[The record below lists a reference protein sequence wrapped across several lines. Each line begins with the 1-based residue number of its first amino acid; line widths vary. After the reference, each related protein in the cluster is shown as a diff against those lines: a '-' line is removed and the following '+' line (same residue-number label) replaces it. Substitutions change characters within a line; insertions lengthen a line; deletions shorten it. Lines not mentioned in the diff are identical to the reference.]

1 MVNFGFPS
9 SGGSQSRVCCRRD
22 FELITTLFTIF
33 RSGPWSHNI
42 YFSDFVFV
50 RCVTQINFNA
60 WAFTTKKWW
69 FVLWNGYLLGSL
81 IKCTQSKLLFCILKR
96 AFNWIWQ
103 QVRIVGFA
111 LAFEIL
117 EKLYLPSLL
126 LSPISIFS
134 FCHLFFSY
142 LPSLLLSS
150 ISIFFIFIRIR
161 VMFSKHVCYDFQ
173 PTPKMPWNRVLWVM
187 NRVY

>member
-1 MVNFGFPS
+1 MINLAWWWSTLVFLLRGEANLEFAAEGILSSSQLCLRSSDPAPDLTTFTSPILFLSGASPKSILMPEPLPQKMMICTLKWLFIGFFNKTK
-9 SGGSQSRVCCRRD
+9 SR
-22 FELITTLFTIF
+22 
-33 RSGPWSHNI
+33 
-42 YFSDFVFV
+42 
-50 RCVTQINFNA
+50 
-60 WAFTTKKWW
+60 
-69 FVLWNGYLLGSL
+69 
-81 IKCTQSKLLFCILKR
+81 LLFCILKR

-150 ISIFFIFIRIR
+150 ISIFFI
-161 VMFSKHVCYDFQ
+161 
-173 PTPKMPWNRVLWVM
+173 
-187 NRVY
+187 

>member
-42 YFSDFVFV
+42 YLPGIWYLSDASPKSILMPEPLSQKMMICTLKWLFIGFFNKMYSIKAVILYFEK
-50 RCVTQINFNA
+50 NF
-60 WAFTTKKWW
+60 
-69 FVLWNGYLLGSL
+69 Y
-81 IKCTQSKLLFCILKR
+81 
-96 AFNWIWQ
+96 NWIWQ
-103 QVRIVGFA
+103 QARLVGFA

-126 LSPISIFS
+126 LSSILTF
-134 FCHLFFSY
+134 LFWSGSCS
-142 LPSLLLSS
+142 PSAYVMIFNHCYKCREIECLSH
-150 ISIFFIFIRIR
+150 
-161 VMFSKHVCYDFQ
+161 K
-173 PTPKMPWNRVLWVM
+173 
-187 NRVY
+187 

>member
-1 MVNFGFPS
+1 MINLAWWWSTLVFLLRGEANLEFAAEGILSSSQLCLRSSDPAPDLTTFTSPILFLSGASPKSILMPEPLPQNF
-9 SGGSQSRVCCRRD
+9 
-22 FELITTLFTIF
+22 
-33 RSGPWSHNI
+33 
-42 YFSDFVFV
+42 
-50 RCVTQINFNA
+50 
-60 WAFTTKKWW
+60 
-69 FVLWNGYLLGSL
+69 FVLWNSYLLGSL

-134 FCHLFFSY
+134 FCHLFFHICHLFCYHQSWY
-142 LPSLLLSS
+142 
-150 ISIFFIFIRIR
+150 FFILIRIR
-161 VMFSKHVCYDFQ
+161 VMFSKRVCYDWLIDWLIYY
-173 PTPKMPWNRVLWVM
+173 PS
-187 NRVY
+187 

>member
-1 MVNFGFPS
+1 MINLAWWWSTLVFLLRGEANLEFAAEGILSSSQLCLRSSDPAPDLTTFTSPILFLSGASPKSILMPEPLPQNF
-9 SGGSQSRVCCRRD
+9 
-22 FELITTLFTIF
+22 
-33 RSGPWSHNI
+33 
-42 YFSDFVFV
+42 
-50 RCVTQINFNA
+50 
-60 WAFTTKKWW
+60 
-69 FVLWNGYLLGSL
+69 FVLWNSYLLGSL

-111 LAFEIL
+111 LAFEML

-150 ISIFFIFIRIR
+150 ISIFFI
-161 VMFSKHVCYDFQ
+161 
-173 PTPKMPWNRVLWVM
+173 
-187 NRVY
+187 